1 MREFLFIFTMSF
13 IIILMLYTTFDA
25 IKNIIEIMRYYKNKR
40 RNKKWR
46 KKMIKCSI
54 CGKEVP
60 QDQVKMNM
68 ETYQFECLN
77 CIDKNS
83 TKV

>member
-1 MREFLFIFTMSF
+1 MV
-13 IIILMLYTTFDA
+13 
-25 IKNIIEIMRYYKNKR
+25 
-40 RNKKWR
+40 
-46 KKMIKCSI
+46 KCSK

-60 QDQVKMNM
+60 QEEARMNM

-77 CIDKNS
+77 CIKKNS